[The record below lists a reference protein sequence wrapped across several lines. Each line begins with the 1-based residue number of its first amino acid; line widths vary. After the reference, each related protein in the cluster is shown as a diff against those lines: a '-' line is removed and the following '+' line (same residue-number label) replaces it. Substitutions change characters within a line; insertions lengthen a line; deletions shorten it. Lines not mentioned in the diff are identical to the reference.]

1 MIPRSIV
8 LRLVPVVGLLL
19 CLGGAVQAR
28 AATLTDLAGRRVE
41 LAAPAQRIVLGEGRF
56 LVALGLLD
64 RDDPTRRVVGM
75 MGEFAL
81 VDPAGH
87 RQYARAFPRLEKIP
101 VFGQM
106 TSDTVSVEKILALA
120 PDLAVFGL
128 DGHGPAARS
137 RETIDQLTAAGVPI
151 LFIDFRQEPLTNTVR
166 SMDLLGRALGR
177 EMEAAAFNR
186 FYETELAK
194 VAEGL
199 KGVSRRPSVF
209 LEMRVGMTE
218 ECCGTMSEGMMGR
231 FVDFAGGDNI
241 ARGLVPGAF
250 GTLGLEHLIA
260 RQPEVYVG
268 TAIGAA
274 ATVVEHPTRI
284 VLGAGVEKAA
294 AEASLRR
301 AVARPGIDQLVAVRS
316 NRVHAVWHHFYNS
329 PLNVVAVQAFAKWF
343 HPERFSDI
351 DPEATLRALHGR
363 FAPVPLDGVYWISLP

>member
-1 MIPRSIV
+1 
-8 LRLVPVVGLLL
+8 
-19 CLGGAVQAR
+19 
-28 AATLTDLAGRRVE
+28 
-41 LAAPAQRIVLGEGRF
+41 
-56 LVALGLLD
+56 
-64 RDDPTRRVVGM
+64 
-75 MGEFAL
+75 
-81 VDPAGH
+81 
-87 RQYARAFPRLEKIP
+87 
-101 VFGQM
+101 
-106 TSDTVSVEKILALA
+106 
-120 PDLAVFGL
+120 
-128 DGHGPAARS
+128 
-137 RETIDQLTAAGVPI
+137 
-151 LFIDFRQEPLTNTVR
+151 
-166 SMDLLGRALGR
+166 
-177 EMEAAAFNR
+177 MEAAAFNR